1 MVDFNK
7 NQLVN
12 KTRWRIGILSGLS
25 SARYL
30 LVEKRFANRP
40 GNGAWGARG
49 GGLGHGGG
57 RFCGRW
63 REMLNVERL
72 AAKLYLRAK
81 CN

>member
-1 MVDFNK
+1 M
-7 NQLVN
+7 
-12 KTRWRIGILSGLS
+12 ILSELS

-57 RFCGRW
+57 RFCGRR
-63 REMLNVERL
+63 REMLCVNRL
-72 AAKLYLRAK
+72 AAKPYLRAK